1 MIQLFSLIY
10 ILTLQSEHR
19 TMNESILFG
28 TSRSAVIVV
37 NNFKNKWLFIKLWLT
52 LGLVKRFTE
61 LKSRYMLSNKKYC
74 KQYE

>member
-1 MIQLFSLIY
+1 
-10 ILTLQSEHR
+10 
-19 TMNESILFG
+19 MNESILFG
-28 TSRSAVIVV
+28 AHRFAVILV
-37 NNFKNKWLFIKLWLT
+37 NNFKNTWLFIQQWLT